1 MAALSQSLEPVSE
14 GQEDT
19 AAHPCPGHW
28 GPLAVP
34 GPLEVRVSK
43 KTRLV
48 LVWPLLKAL
57 WALWASLLT
66 RKRGWQNDTPN
77 FTQGPT

>member
-1 MAALSQSLEPVSE
+1 MRAQATGARWLSQ
-14 GQEDT
+14 
-19 AAHPCPGHW
+19 GHW
-28 GPLAVP
+28 KSGS
-34 GPLEVRVSK
+34 RK